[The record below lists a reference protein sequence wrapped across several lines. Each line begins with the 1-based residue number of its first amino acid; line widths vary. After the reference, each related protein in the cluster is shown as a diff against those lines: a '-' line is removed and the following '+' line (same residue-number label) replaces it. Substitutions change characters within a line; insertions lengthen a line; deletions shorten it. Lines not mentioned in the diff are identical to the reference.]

1 MHSRVKILRLLVS
14 IATILIATVA
24 ALSAQEE
31 NKILVAS
38 IIGNWKYENDKNR
51 VKFGQA
57 LPAEGCLYG
66 SEGSVVLAL
75 DKKNGPLQPFPCEK
89 PSRDSD
95 CTGNKNDRCAVP
107 LNPHKW
113 KATGSGLG
121 NVLDAFRQLFR
132 GDSEKYMVAASRGIE
147 PGLVDAVLPLQD
159 HNLDVAPAFRE
170 MPGGQYWIKLSP
182 VNEPSIANNVLEVR
196 FTPHSPAVA
205 RASSLQPGL
214 YRLSLV
220 EKSGAPAGSD
230 SWVLITSAENYSS
243 ASDLFQRATADS
255 EKWPE
260 EMDPSATRALLRA
273 YLESLSTS
281 SAKSK
286 P

>member
-1 MHSRVKILRLLVS
+1 MPTRVKILRLLLF

-24 ALSAQEE
+24 AFSGQEE

-38 IIGNWKYENDKNR
+38 IVGNWKYENESAR
-51 VKFGQA
+51 IKFGQP
-57 LPAEGCLYG
+57 LPPEGCLYG

-75 DKKNGPLQPFPCEK
+75 GKKDAPLQPFPCEK
-89 PSRDSD
+89 PSRDPG
-95 CTGNKNDRCAVP
+95 CLGNKNDRCAVP
-107 LNPHKW
+107 LDPHKW

-132 GDSEKYMVAASRGIE
+132 GNSEKYMVAASRGIE

-196 FTPHSPAVA
+196 FTPHSPAVV

-243 ASDLFQRATADS
+243 VADLFQRAKADS
-255 EKWPE
+255 GKWPE

-273 YLESLSTS
+273 YLESLATS